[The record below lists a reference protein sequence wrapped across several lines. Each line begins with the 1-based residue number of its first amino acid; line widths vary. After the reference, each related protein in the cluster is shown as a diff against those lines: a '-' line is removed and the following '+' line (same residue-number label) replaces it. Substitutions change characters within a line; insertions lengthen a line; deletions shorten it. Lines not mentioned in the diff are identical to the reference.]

1 MKLTHLALIMT
12 LALVGVTGWLAW
24 DQHSDARGAR
34 NQLEL
39 LQRQRNGGA
48 SAAKENDANA
58 NDLQARETQLLM
70 AQMAAKQNASKTES
84 ARPLPAKTNSGNQA
98 ASTLASSGHVSAA
111 ALEATPP
118 ALTPRQRLLMSLPA
132 IGKVSESQQQYGF
145 VVIAAGS
152 DKKLEKGS
160 IFALRRGKAVIGRI
174 KVSEIENT
182 SAIANLQPGSVPLG
196 VDIQMGDDVVQD
208 LPPEL

>member
-39 LQRQRNGGA
+39 LQRQRNGT
-48 SAAKENDANA
+48 AADGKTTDAI
-58 NDLQARETQLLM
+58 DVQARETQLLM
-70 AQMAAKQNASKTES
+70 AQMAAKQNASSKIEPEP
-84 ARPLPAKTNSGNQA
+84 PLPSKTNTGNQA
-98 ASTLASSGHVSAA
+98 AAKLAASGHISAA
-111 ALEATPP
+111 ALGASPP
-118 ALTPRQRLLMSLPA
+118 ALTPRQRLLISLPA

-145 VVIAAGS
+145 VVITAGS
-152 DKKLEKGS
+152 DKRLESGS
-160 IFALRRGKAVIGRI
+160 VFALRRGNAVVGRI
-174 KVSEIENT
+174 KVTEIENT
-182 SAIANLQPGSVPLG
+182 SAIANLQPGSVPVG

-208 LPPEL
+208 LPPES